1 MMPPM
6 ADGDEHAR
14 NLTLDGYTAI
24 PRVGGMTL
32 SPDGRR
38 LVLTVQQLAAD
49 GKRFGTSLWELAT
62 DGESGPRRITYSEKG
77 ESGAAFLPDGSL
89 VFASARP
96 DPTAKDDEAE
106 GRLWLLPAE
115 GGEARPLASLS
126 GGVGGVTA
134 ARSAAV
140 LAFTAPLFTDVETL
154 AADAEK
160 AKKRRD
166 AGTSA
171 VLFET
176 YPIRYWD
183 HELGPRSERLLRLDV
198 AGGGE
203 PEDVTGEVGQAL
215 HEPSYALTPDG
226 ATIVTNWARDAGS
239 GRIEFDLV
247 AIGPDGRRT
256 LASDGEYTAPA
267 VSPDGRWVAALR
279 EERASYERAGD
290 VSLWLVDLASGEC
303 RDALAGHDLWPEE
316 AAWSQDSSRILF
328 ATAERGRVPVYELE
342 PATGNLR
349 RLTDEGCFS
358 NLCPSP
364 EGGLYA
370 LRSSLSEAPRP
381 VRIDAGGTVTELPSP
396 GPALTVPGRVEEVL
410 ARAADGVEVR
420 AWLTLPA
427 GASAE
432 HPAPLLL
439 WIHGGPLSS
448 WGGWQWRWNPHL
460 MAERGYAVLQPDPA
474 LSVGYGHDFI
484 QRAWG
489 RWGEVVLADLEASLD
504 EALRRPDLD
513 GSRTAAMG
521 GSFGGY
527 MANWIAGH
535 SDRFRAIVSHAG
547 LWDLEQF
554 HGSTDLGPFWER
566 EWGSPYQPDERY
578 REMSPRH
585 GIADIRT
592 PMLVI
597 HGQRD
602 YRVPISEALRLW
614 TDLRRHE
621 VPSRFLFFP
630 DENHWIL
637 RPGNIPVWYQTVL
650 AFLDEHVQGN
660 AWSRPE
666 LV

>member
-1 MMPPM
+1 M
-6 ADGDEHAR
+6 AEGDDHVR
-14 NLTLDGYTAI
+14 GLTLDGYTAI
-24 PRVGGMTL
+24 PRVGGLIL
-32 SPDGRR
+32 SPDGGR
-38 LVLTVQQLAAD
+38 LVMTVQQLAAD
-49 GKRFGTSLWELAT
+49 GKRYGTSLWELAT
-62 DGESGPRRITYSEKG
+62 GGEGRPRRLTYSEKG
-77 ESGAAFLPDGSL
+77 EGGAAFLPDGSL

-96 DPTAKDDEAE
+96 DPTVKDDEAE
-106 GRLWLLPAE
+106 GRLWVLPAG
-115 GGEARPLASLS
+115 GGEARPLASIS

-134 ARSAAV
+134 ARSAPV
-140 LAFTAPLFTDVETL
+140 LAFSAPLFVDSDTL
-154 AADAEK
+154 AADTEK
-160 AKKRRD
+160 AKRRKD
-166 AGTSA
+166 AGSSA
-171 VLFET
+171 ILFES

-183 HELGPRSERLLRLDV
+183 HELGPRSARLLKLDV

-203 PEDVTGEVGQAL
+203 VEDVTGEVSQAL
-215 HEPSYALTPDG
+215 HESSYDLTPDG
-226 ATIVTNWARDAGS
+226 STVVTNWARDAGA
-239 GRIEFDLV
+239 GLIEFDLV

-256 LASDGEYTAPA
+256 LASDGDYMAPT
-267 VSPDGRWVAALR
+267 VSPDGAWVAVLR
-279 EERASYERAGD
+279 EERAAYDRASDLG
-290 VSLWLVDLASGEC
+290 LWLVDLASGEHH
-303 RDALAGHDLWPEE
+303 DALSAHDLWPQE
-316 AAWSQDSSRILF
+316 AAWSPDASRLYLAI
-328 ATAERGRVPVYELE
+328 AERGRVPVYELE
-342 PATGNLR
+342 LASGELR

-358 NLCPSP
+358 SLCPAP

-381 VRIDAGGTVTELPSP
+381 VRIDAGGKVAELPGP
-396 GPALTVPGRVEEVL
+396 GPALTVAGRVEEVV
-410 ARAADGVEVR
+410 AHAADGVEIR

-448 WGGWQWRWNPHL
+448 WGAWQWRWNPHL

-474 LSVGYGHDFI
+474 LSIGYGHDFI

-513 GSRTAAMG
+513 ATRTAAMG

-554 HGSTDLGPFWER
+554 HGSTDSGPFWER

-578 REMSPRH
+578 RQLSPRH
-585 GIADIRT
+585 SIASVRT

-650 AFLDEHVQGN
+650 AFLDEHVLEKE
-660 AWSRPE
+660 WTRPD